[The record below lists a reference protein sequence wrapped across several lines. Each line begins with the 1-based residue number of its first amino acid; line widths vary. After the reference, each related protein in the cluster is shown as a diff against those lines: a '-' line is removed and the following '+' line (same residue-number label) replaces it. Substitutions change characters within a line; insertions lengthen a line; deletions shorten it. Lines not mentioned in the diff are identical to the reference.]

1 MGLLGGTG
9 AIART
14 PDAGAKVRSTAP
26 LPGAYLTDGRA
37 LFRVAHAMWD
47 RCSGEQL
54 LELEDCNTLETLL
67 APACAVAES
76 ALRSVTPTPAP

>member
-1 MGLLGGTG
+1 MGLLDDTS
-9 AIART
+9 AIAGT
-14 PDAGAKVRSTAP
+14 PSARAQAQSTSS

-54 LELEDCNTLETLL
+54 LELEDCCTLETLL

-76 ALRSVTPTPAP
+76 GLRSVTPTPTP